1 MIFVIAGL
9 VALTLLTVLLGL
21 LAYQLM
27 LQGARVLERVEALEQ
42 VFMQQAFSQAPRDPH
57 ALNIGL
63 PVGYIAPAF
72 SLPDLDGNQRSLA
85 EWRGRRILLIFFD
98 AQSVFSRDMLPA
110 LAGMAADPAAD
121 RPLPLL
127 LSRGSTAENQVFFDG
142 AEVAWPVLC
151 EVTDE
156 VLQAY
161 QADAAPSGYLIASDG
176 TIESPLTSGLQGLL
190 IRAGELTPHAHGSGE
205 PSKDE
210 LRRDGLPVGSE
221 APVFRLPRLEG
232 GELSLLD
239 FRGRNTLVVFT
250 DPDCEPCVAL
260 SPHLQAAAEEASE
273 LEVVLISRGDPAANA
288 AHVAESGIKLPVA
301 LQRQW
306 EVSREYGMFATPI
319 AYLVDEWGIIAA
331 EVAVGGEEILSLLAS
346 AGKGASAVPAK

>member
-9 VALTLLTVLLGL
+9 IALTLLTVLLGL

-27 LQGARVLERVEALEQ
+27 LQGGRVLERVEALEQ
-42 VFMQQAFSQAPRDPH
+42 VFMQQAFSQGQRDPH
-57 ALNIGL
+57 ALNTGL
-63 PVGYIAPAF
+63 PVGFLAPAF
-72 SLPDLDGNQRSLA
+72 TLPDLEGTLRSLA
-85 EWRGRRILLIFFD
+85 EWRGRRVLLLFFEP
-98 AQSVFSRDMLPA
+98 QSSFCRDMLPA
-110 LAGMAADPAAD
+110 LAGLAADPAEG

-127 LSRGSTAENQVFFDG
+127 LCRGGVEANRAFFDE
-142 AEVAWPVLC
+142 AAVTWPVLY
-151 EVTDE
+151 EVTEE

-161 QADAAPSGYLIASDG
+161 QVDAAPAGYLIATDG

-190 IRAGELTPHAHGSGE
+190 IRAGEHPHDHGDGE

-210 LRRDGLPVGSE
+210 LRRGGLPVGTE
-221 APVFRLPRLEG
+221 APFFRLPRLEG

-239 FRGRNTLVVFT
+239 FRGKSVLVVFT

-260 SPHLQAAAEEASE
+260 SPQLQAASDAVPD
-273 LEVVLISRGDPAANA
+273 LEIVLISRGEPAANA
-288 AHVAESGIKLPVA
+288 AHVAESGIKLPVV

-319 AYLVDEWGIIAA
+319 AYLVDEWGMIAA

-346 AGKGASAVPAK
+346 AGKGASAVSAI